1 MGRGSSKVGAGGGGG
16 AMQLFTNAA
25 FDEDNEIWD
34 EFEKSF
40 GPKISAE
47 DRQKL
52 KGYVATWKAF
62 DLNKKFW
69 DNKTSTL
76 TASEKETVATLDKT
90 IASHTTPKDAVF
102 TRYVDS
108 GAVQNILGLSDSQ
121 LKTLK
126 SIHTMDSSQID
137 MLNQALKGTQSL
149 SLSYSSTSAV
159 SKHLFSSKHF
169 RREISVPKGTHAFAT
184 NPHEHEVIF
193 GRGMKTVLDHVSL
206 DGKQIVLH
214 ERFIGYD
221 S

>member
-1 MGRGSSKVGAGGGGG
+1 MGRGTSKVGVGGGGG
-16 AMQLFTNAA
+16 TLFTAA
-25 FDEDNEIWD
+25 PFDENNQTWA
-34 EFEKSF
+34 EFEASF
-40 GPKISAE
+40 GEKVSAE
-47 DRQKL
+47 DQKKL
-52 KGYVATWKAF
+52 KGYVATWKSF

-76 TASEKETVATLDKT
+76 TASEKETVAALDKV
-90 IASHTTPKDAVF
+90 IGNHTTPKDGVF

-108 GAVQNILGLSDSQ
+108 GAVKNILGLSDSQ

-126 SIHTMDSSQID
+126 SIHGMDSSEIA
-137 MLNQALKGTQSL
+137 MLNKALKGTESL

-159 SKHLFSSKHF
+159 KSHLFGSKHF

-193 GRGMKTVLDHVSL
+193 GRGMKTVLDHISL

-221 S
+221 N